1 MPIPLTAVSKGEG
14 PALNRMEGKRVL
26 VVGAGTAD
34 YGLVDPP
41 LGIGRAIALALG
53 SEGAMV
59 GCLDIDRRSAEA
71 TANEVV
77 ARGGSAVALEAD
89 ATNVKQYESAVK
101 QAVAEMGGVT
111 GLVCN
116 VASFGTK
123 TLAATTVDVWDRVY
137 ATNVRSAFIGTQ
149 AVLPFLPSGA
159 SLVYI
164 ASTAGVRA
172 GSGSPAYDSSK
183 AAMIGLMKSA
193 ALELG
198 PMGIRV
204 NVIAPGP
211 IDTPMSRDYHGG
223 SVRESSQ
230 LLHIPLRRV
239 GTSWELAYATLFLL
253 SDDATFVTGQ
263 VLEVEGG
270 AMLPRGVQQQLVDG
284 EPGAPESSS
293 VKLAHQ

>member
-1 MPIPLTAVSKGEG
+1 MQSL
-14 PALNRMEGKRVL
+14 
-26 VVGAGTAD
+26 
-34 YGLVDPP
+34 
-41 LGIGRAIALALG
+41 LALG
-53 SEGAMV
+53 GEGAVV
-59 GCLDIDRRSAEA
+59 GCLDIDRGSAEA
-71 TANEVV
+71 TANEIV
-77 ARGGSAVALEAD
+77 ARGGSAVAIEAD
-89 ATNVKQYESAVK
+89 ATNVEQYESAVK
-101 QAVAEMGGVT
+101 QAVQEMGGVT

-116 VASFGTK
+116 AASFGTK

-137 ATNVRSAFIGTQ
+137 TTNVRSAFIGTQ
-149 AVLPFLPSGA
+149 TLLPFLPNGG

-183 AAMIGLMKSA
+183 AAMIGLMRSA

-198 PMGIRV
+198 PKGIRV

-253 SDDATFVTGQ
+253 SDETLRSLLDKI
-263 VLEVEGG
+263 LEVEGG
-270 AMLPRGVQQQLVDG
+270 AMLPRGVQRLRGRRARSARLRV
-284 EPGAPESSS
+284 SSS
-293 VKLAHQ
+293 RQAWVRPRMTVR